1 MEILLGNTLNAFG
14 AVLAI
19 SATYFFGRG
28 PDHVTTGFKCSIAA
42 SFLIFPGSI
51 MLGSY
56 PVALL
61 NVGWL
66 IISLVGLHKH
76 RTGKSQ
82 EIESQESSYAAMLLL
97 VLLGSASYFSFTG
110 DFTTAAYIV
119 MFSNLTGY
127 FIFSTK
133 RVNRGI
139 YLLYCFF
146 LSLSMYPHLIEYSS
160 YSIMAKDILSTSL
173 ALYGGIK
180 YFVDQKEK
188 AR

>member
-19 SATYFFGRG
+19 SATYRAA
-28 PDHVTTGFKCSIAA
+28 DHVTTGFKCSIAA

-127 FIFSTK
+127 LIFSTK

-146 LSLSMYPHLIEYSS
+146 LSLSMYPHLIEHSS

-180 YFVDQKEK
+180 YFTEPKEK
-188 AR
+188 AC